1 MTHSLTEAGFY
12 INLPVGALTAIF
24 LGIVQV
30 PDYRAQ
36 QEVHP
41 GPLTLKKLDLPGFAI
56 FVPFSIMMLLALQ
69 WGGNEHAWTSPMI
82 LGLLG
87 GAVGN
92 FLIFA
97 AWEYKAGLGAM
108 IPFPVLRK
116 REIWSS
122 CLTCLVLVASVICT
136 AYYLAIYFQTARDA
150 SPFQGGI
157 DMLPGILA
165 QLLSAVFA
173 GGFSKSPLSS
183 SPLCFDVLPFTTIF
197 NIMLTMTFS

>member
-1 MTHSLTEAGFY
+1 M
-12 INLPVGALTAIF
+12 
-24 LGIVQV
+24 
-30 PDYRAQ
+30 
-36 QEVHP
+36 HP

-87 GAVGN
+87 GAVGV
-92 FLIFA
+92 FIIFA
-97 AWEYKAGLGAM
+97 AWEYRAGYGAM
-108 IPFPVLRK
+108 IPYPVLKK

-173 GGFSKSPLSS
+173 GGFSTSIPFPFSPFLSVPSSANINVNINTNNRQSRAPATTSPLRWSAAC
-183 SPLCFDVLPFTTIF
+183 SPVSATA
-197 NIMLTMTFS
+197 S